1 MTNITM
7 TELKNKIAIIIL
19 VWNDYTNTCD
29 TIKSVLKSKGVDY
42 DIIVVDN
49 ASTDSCIDKIKLE
62 FSKVVNIRYLIND
75 ENWGYAEGNN
85 IAIRYCLN
93 EGYEYFFILNN
104 DVVFDSESCIH
115 DMWEAMAEDKSIG
128 IIAPVI
134 WNKKGNGSFAKGS
147 IMTQSFLYRLMMRL
161 NGIKIGEY
169 TEGLYHVPTVSGSF
183 MALSKNNIL
192 KNGGFEKNF
201 FMYAEEDDLCIRTN
215 MSGFKVVK
223 LARDYG
229 IKHLGGILDFAAA
242 SDWKRVIAERNRVM
256 LTRTFPFSQRFLYCS
271 LLYLQSIRLEFIL
284 LKKRKFKSACV
295 FSFAFFEGLYDLIF
309 FKRLSK
315 TDKLFRR
322 GQRLAVAKRIYAIK
336 IK

>member
-19 VWNDYTNTCD
+19 VWNDYTNTCA

-215 MSGFKVVK
+215 MSGLKVVK
-223 LARDYG
+223 LTKDYG
-229 IKHLGGILDFAAA
+229 IKHLGGILNYLMAA
-242 SDWKRVIAERNRVM
+242 DWKRVIACRNRVM
-256 LTRTFPFSQRFLYCS
+256 ITRTFPILQKILYCALMFAHNFSMSIS
-271 LLYLQSIRLEFIL
+271 LALNGKLISAYLLQPAFIEGVWDMMHFKHL
-284 LKKRKFKSACV
+284 SKR
-295 FSFAFFEGLYDLIF
+295 ETL
-309 FKRLSK
+309 FKR
-315 TDKLFRR
+315 
-322 GQRLAVAKRIYAIK
+322 GQNLAKAHKIYGIK
-336 IK
+336 VR